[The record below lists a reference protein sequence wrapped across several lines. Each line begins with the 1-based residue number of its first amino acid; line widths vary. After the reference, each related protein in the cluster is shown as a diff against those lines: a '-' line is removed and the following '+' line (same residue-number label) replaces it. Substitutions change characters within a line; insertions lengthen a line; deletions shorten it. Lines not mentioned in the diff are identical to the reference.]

1 MFSHATTLFKTELH
15 EKTPSKSLEP
25 VLSHL
30 ILLGNVCFPRMVW
43 IFMVVHRRNLRNLT
57 ELVKAL
63 QRRWNPHANNMQ
75 RTGCYV
81 LMS

>member
-1 MFSHATTLFKTELH
+1 
-15 EKTPSKSLEP
+15 
-25 VLSHL
+25 
-30 ILLGNVCFPRMVW
+30 MVW